1 MEAWVDT
8 IVVKQQSI
16 PITLKQLLYDTFN
29 DTYLNY
35 FFDGPNILITNN
47 YPIHATLPENFFLA
61 TKEEL
66 QDITNTT
73 EVEKE
78 VRYAFV
84 DPGTKKQTQGVLRFG
99 DPKRSKGGQF
109 TLSGVI
115 RDANN
120 GEAIIGG
127 QLFVQSLNTG
137 TVSDINGNYS
147 ITLPKGSY
155 ELLFKY
161 LGKKDINRSVL
172 LYDNGVLNIDMED
185 SPYSLKEIV
194 ITAESESNVHNLK
207 TGSLKLNMEEIKHLP
222 AFMGEV
228 DIIKSVTL
236 LPGVQTVAEGS
247 SGFNVRGGSA
257 DQNLVLLDEMPIF
270 NSSHLFGFFSVF
282 NPETVKDFELY
293 KSGIPAR
300 LFYKRLFNPKLYGNI
315 SAIYSNYKYGISS
328 NEDPALGFNLDYD
341 IDYQSVKT
349 SLFYL
354 PNAKHT
360 INSGFEAIKY
370 KIAPGSYTPYDEKSD
385 IMPVKLPDEHGIE
398 AGVFLNDDF
407 EINNKLSVSA
417 GLRYAMFFAMGPAKV
432 YEYQPNVSRTV
443 ESRVDSTMYPSGR
456 IIKTYGGPELR
467 ISTRYRFGENSSLKF
482 SYNRIHQLLH
492 MLTNS
497 TVISPTDIWKM
508 SGECSCGG
516 WEINKSSRSLYGKT
530 IQKL

>member
-1 MEAWVDT
+1 MKQLLLILCLFPLFAYAQIGEIQIEADFNSMPFTEFVSKLEQKENLRFFFMEAWVDT

-47 YPIHATLPENFFLA
+47 YPIHATLPDNFFLA

-84 DPGTKKQTQGVLRFG
+84 DPGTKKHTQGVLRFG

-161 LGKKDINRSVL
+161 LGKKDINQSVL
-172 LYDNGVLNIDMED
+172 LYDNEVLNIDMED

-257 DQNLVLLDEMPIF
+257 AG
-270 NSSHLFGFFSVF
+270 STHL
-282 NPETVKDFELY
+282 N
-293 KSGIPAR
+293 
-300 LFYKRLFNPKLYGNI
+300 FYNI
-315 SAIYSNYKYGISS
+315 
-328 NEDPALGFNLDYD
+328 
-341 IDYQSVKT
+341 Q
-349 SLFYL
+349 
-354 PNAKHT
+354 
-360 INSGFEAIKY
+360 
-370 KIAPGSYTPYDEKSD
+370 
-385 IMPVKLPDEHGIE
+385 
-398 AGVFLNDDF
+398 
-407 EINNKLSVSA
+407 
-417 GLRYAMFFAMGPAKV
+417 
-432 YEYQPNVSRTV
+432 
-443 ESRVDSTMYPSGR
+443 
-456 IIKTYGGPELR
+456 
-467 ISTRYRFGENSSLKF
+467 
-482 SYNRIHQLLH
+482 
-492 MLTNS
+492 
-497 TVISPTDIWKM
+497 
-508 SGECSCGG
+508 
-516 WEINKSSRSLYGKT
+516 
-530 IQKL
+530 

>member
-8 IVVKQQSI
+8 LTVKQSHA

-99 DPKRSKGGQF
+99 DPKKSKGGQF

-161 LGKKDINRSVL
+161 LGKKDINQSVL

-300 LFYKRLFNPKLYGNI
+300 FGGRISSILDI
-315 SAIYSNYKYGISS
+315 SAKQGNLKKHVISGGISPITGKLTV
-328 NEDPALGFNLDYD
+328 EGP
-341 IDYQSVKT
+341 I
-349 SLFYL
+349 
-354 PNAKHT
+354 
-360 INSGFEAIKY
+360 IK
-370 KIAPGSYTPYDEKSD
+370 D
-385 IMPVKLPDEHGIE
+385 
-398 AGVFLNDDF
+398 
-407 EINNKLSVSA
+407 KLSYIVGGRATYSDWV
-417 GLRYAMFFAMGPAKV
+417 LRELG
-432 YEYQPNVSRTV
+432 RTQF
-443 ESRVDSTMYPSGR
+443 
-456 IIKTYGGPELR
+456 K
-467 ISTRYRFGENSSLKF
+467 NSSANF
-482 SYNRIHQLLH
+482 HDISAVSMHQ
-492 MLTNS
+492 
-497 TVISPTDIWKM
+497 PD
-508 SGECSCGG
+508 
-516 WEINKSSRSLYGKT
+516 
-530 IQKL
+530 QP